1 MLSVASDLVGLRLP
15 TSLCL
20 EYGLFALFVMIEL
33 MIQIF
38 IEVRITYSSPHNQ
51 LPAVRLYLMVYLS
64 VCCSVLQCVAVC
76 CSVLQCV
83 VVCCSACGSIS
94 WYISHLLRPS
104 KDNFRLCLPLPTNSL
119 LG

>member
-20 EYGLFALFVMIEL
+20 EYGSFALFVMIEL
-33 MIQIF
+33 MIQVF
-38 IEVRITYSSPHNQ
+38 IEVRITYSSPHDQ

-83 VVCCSACGSIS
+83 RLYLMVYLSPP
-94 WYISHLLRPS
+94 PS
-104 KDNFRLCLPLPTNSL
+104 FQGQVQIVFASTNEFSSRLS
-119 LG
+119 